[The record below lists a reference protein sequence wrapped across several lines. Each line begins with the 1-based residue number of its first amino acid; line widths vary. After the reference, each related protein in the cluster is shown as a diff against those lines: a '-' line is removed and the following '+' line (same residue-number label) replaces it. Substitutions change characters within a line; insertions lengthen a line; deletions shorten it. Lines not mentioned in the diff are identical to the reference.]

1 LEIKEE
7 GFGKFH
13 GNISLDIPKDNP
25 RLTRS
30 GYAGI
35 RSKVIILYFSSVA
48 YNLNTLCSFDLSCR
62 FDHHYLGQDAGI
74 LHYFAI

>member
-1 LEIKEE
+1 MNFTIKCRYYAGFSNAKLEIKEE

-25 RLTRS
+25 RLTRG

-48 YNLNTLCSFDLSCR
+48 YNLNYTLF
-62 FDHHYLGQDAGI
+62 F
-74 LHYFAI
+74 